1 MDPGWSDKPAA
12 LETVL
17 PKIMPSFLMLFDG
30 LRRAYTYRA
39 SVEDEDSDDENGA
52 DGSDIE
58 EAALSSDEDELDD
71 DGQIYLDQL

>member
-39 SVEDEDSDDENGA
+39 TAEDEDSDDENGA
-52 DGSDIE
+52 ESDAE
-58 EAALSSDEDELDD
+58 EAVLSSDEDDLDD
-71 DGQIYLDQL
+71 EGQVYLDQL

>member
-39 SVEDEDSDDENGA
+39 TAEEDDSDDENGG
-52 DGSDIE
+52 DDSDIE
-58 EAALSSDEDELDD
+58 EAVLSSDEDDLDD
-71 DGQIYLDQL
+71 EGQAYLDQL